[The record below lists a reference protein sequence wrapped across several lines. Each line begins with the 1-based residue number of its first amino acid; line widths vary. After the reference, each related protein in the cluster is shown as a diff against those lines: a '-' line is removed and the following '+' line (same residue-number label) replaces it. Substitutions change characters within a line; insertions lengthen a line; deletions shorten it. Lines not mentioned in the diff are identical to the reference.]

1 MEMEIEAEHLER
13 LRGGDREAYRYLVD
27 RYRDM
32 AYTLAFSILKQ
43 ETEAEDAAQEGF
55 ISAYRN
61 LDRFRGEAKFS
72 TWLYTIVY
80 RIALKSRQR
89 RRRFEPLPELNQP
102 EDSAPDQYEKL
113 TAADQHRYLK
123 MAIARLPD
131 VEAAIVTLYYL
142 DENSVTE
149 VAKVTGLTTENV
161 KIKLFRSRKKL
172 RRMLSPIIQDL

>member
-1 MEMEIEAEHLER
+1 MEIEAEHIKR
-13 LRGGDREAYRYLVD
+13 LRAGDREAYRYLVD

-61 LDRFRGEAKFS
+61 LDRFRGDAKFS

-80 RIALKSRQR
+80 RIALKGRQR
-89 RRRFEPLPELNQP
+89 RRKFEPLPEIDRAEDP
-102 EDSAPDQYEKL
+102 EPDQHEKL
-113 TAADQHRYLK
+113 TVADQHRYLK

-149 VAKVTGLTTENV
+149 VAEVTGLTTENV

-172 RRMLSPIIQDL
+172 KRLLSPIIQDL